1 MKNLGFRLESAVK
14 NGFKTKIGMAEMQ
27 NCLMTKRRS
36 FWGSCLYPC
45 LPLARNL
52 IPYGLHSAGAIRS
65 VYVRDNK
72 CSSNGTPVRPKA
84 DPTVEGQLGA
94 PMKGDVV
101 DVKISVGD
109 RVEKGQVVAVLSAMK
124 MEMAVQVGITK
135 LKEEI
140 T

>member
-1 MKNLGFRLESAVK
+1 MGFLFLNRSGLGSNPGPRASEEDALSTPLRPTWLSGDVA
-14 NGFKTKIGMAEMQ
+14 
-27 NCLMTKRRS
+27 
-36 FWGSCLYPC
+36 YPC

>member
-1 MKNLGFRLESAVK
+1 M
-14 NGFKTKIGMAEMQ
+14 
-27 NCLMTKRRS
+27 
-36 FWGSCLYPC
+36 
-45 LPLARNL
+45 
-52 IPYGLHSAGAIRS
+52 HSAGAIRS

-84 DPTVEGQLGA
+84 EPTVEGQLGA

>member
-1 MKNLGFRLESAVK
+1 MNDALGA
-14 NGFKTKIGMAEMQ
+14 
-27 NCLMTKRRS
+27 
-36 FWGSCLYPC
+36 
-45 LPLARNL
+45 LAKNL
-52 IPYGLHSAGAIRS
+52 IPYGVHSAVAIRS

-124 MEMAVQVGITK
+124 MEMAVQVGITE